1 MLTILC
7 STEWQST
14 TARTREPTG
23 IRSLVRWFVG
33 SLVRWFVGSLV
44 RWFVGSLVARTACD
58 VWLVSQLSDGAEEV
72 FS

>member
-44 RWFVGSLVARTACD
+44 RWLLERPVTCG
-58 VWLVSQLSDGAEEV
+58 
-72 FS
+72 